1 MNGLW
6 TMISALV
13 AFLITWLSGKKL
25 VPFLQRVKYGQTILE
40 IGPSWHKKKQ
50 GTPTMGG
57 IMFILGIVI
66 SSAVCIPLYYFTSG
80 MAGVQATET
89 PFMIVK
95 IYAGIAMAVFN
106 GLVGF
111 IDDYVKVV
119 KKQNKG
125 LTPIQKLVLQFTIAI
140 GYLIAIYISGM
151 MNGVKNL
158 TAVSI
163 PFWGKLDLGIF
174 YWPIMSVIIVGIIN
188 AANLTDGIDGLNASV
203 TFFVGIFF
211 MIITSVSGMY
221 GLSIEAAALIGGC
234 LGFLIWNFY
243 PAKIFMGDT
252 GSLFLGGMVCSLGM
266 GSGLHIILIILS
278 GVYILEMFSVILQVL
293 YFKLTHGK
301 RLFKMSPIHHHFEM
315 LGWSEIKVCAV
326 FSLFTMVLGLI
337 SFMMVLYGV

>member
-13 AFLITWLSGKKL
+13 SFLITWLSGKKL
-25 VPFLQRVKYGQTILE
+25 IPFLQRVKYGQTILE

-57 IMFILGIVI
+57 IMFILGITI
-66 SSAVCIPLYYFTSG
+66 SSLVCIPLYYFTSA
-80 MAGVQATET
+80 MAGVQAAET

-95 IYAGIAMAVFN
+95 IYAGIIMAVFN
-106 GLVGF
+106 GLIGF

-125 LTPIQKLVLQFTIAI
+125 LTPIQKLVLQFTTAI
-140 GYLIAIYISGM
+140 GYLTVIYASGT

-158 TAVSI
+158 TSVSI
-163 PFWGKLDLGIF
+163 PFFGKLDLGIF

-203 TFFVGIFF
+203 TFFAGIFF
-211 MIITSVSGMY
+211 MIITSISGMY
-221 GLSIEAAALIGGC
+221 GLSIESAALIGGC

-243 PAKIFMGDT
+243 PAKVFMGDT
-252 GSLFLGGMVCSLGM
+252 GSLFLGGIICSLGI
-266 GSGLHIILIILS
+266 GSGLHTILIILS

-326 FSLFTMVLGLI
+326 FSLFTIVLGVI